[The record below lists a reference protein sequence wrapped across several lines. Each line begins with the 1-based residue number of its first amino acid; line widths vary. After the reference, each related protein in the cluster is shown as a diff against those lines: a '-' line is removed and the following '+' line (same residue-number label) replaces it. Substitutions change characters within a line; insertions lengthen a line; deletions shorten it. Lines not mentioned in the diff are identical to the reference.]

1 MLKKIPQKI
10 LRRKIIIDRGA
21 GKLYKGRMNFL
32 EALKAGDGKVML
44 RNSGNYL
51 AVSPGKLSLGWYRIS
66 NGSYQCACTPSPE
79 FLLRTDFEPY
89 IPAKPICEAC
99 QLLKECHDNWGGR
112 AIAFLLKQH
121 CTCKDKP

>member
-1 MLKKIPQKI
+1 
-10 LRRKIIIDRGA
+10 
-21 GKLYKGRMNFL
+21 MNFL
-32 EALKAGDGKVML
+32 EALKAGDGKFTTIGDTL
-44 RNSGNYL
+44 HYL
-51 AVSPGKLSLGWYRIS
+51 AIDPSGDGLGWYFKR
-66 NGSYQCACTPSPE
+66 NGKYLHNLIPSPE

-121 CTCKDKP
+121 CTCKDKA